1 MCSINY
7 VCKLFNTC
15 TNIPI
20 KAFDKNYN
28 QLGESGHTKDS
39 LEILKNIHLKDR
51 LLTCTFHSNS
61 YVICHKNNI
70 IIPLIRLDTPSKDNI
85 YFAIGPFYVDLA
97 IPKYNIPLRSR
108 DCISYLTQFILLIFE
123 KNFLTSSNGVNYS
136 IYIIDT
142 IDYIHQNYSSNLNV
156 DTICRHIKIS
166 KNYLCNI
173 FKKETGDS
181 IIMFLNKYRIEKSK
195 NFLKDRSYSILNV
208 AISVGF
214 KDQSYFCRTFKKY
227 TGISPSEY
235 RNQFLS

>member
-1 MCSINY
+1 M
-7 VCKLFNTC
+7 
-15 TNIPI
+15 
-20 KAFDKNYN
+20 
-28 QLGESGHTKDS
+28 
-39 LEILKNIHLKDR
+39 
-51 LLTCTFHSNS
+51 
-61 YVICHKNNI
+61 
-70 IIPLIRLDTPSKDNI
+70 
-85 YFAIGPFYVDLA
+85 
-97 IPKYNIPLRSR
+97 
-108 DCISYLTQFILLIFE
+108 TQFILLIFE

-136 IYIIDT
+136 IYVIDT